1 MFFITSINISGY
13 TQHCSNSFC
22 EAHLK
27 PLPQPFLTSNCI
39 HEEDGK
45 YVMLPTQYAKY
56 ALWQD
61 SSDSLLAVNRFAL
74 IGGLCFC
81 SGLPQT
87 RTTSPVSPGQWC
99 APVFAAKG
107 SSSTCPAPVTSLLAR
122 TRAARTWAASGNTAA
137 PGSAILAPA
146 AG

>member
-1 MFFITSINISGY
+1 VFLITPIKISGY

-27 PLPQPFLTSNCI
+27 PLPQLALTSTSNCI

-61 SSDSLLAVNRFAL
+61 ISDSLLSNTARSIFLSNA
-74 IGGLCFC
+74 
-81 SGLPQT
+81 
-87 RTTSPVSPGQWC
+87 
-99 APVFAAKG
+99 APSIF
-107 SSSTCPAPVTSLLAR
+107 LLAPLQ
-122 TRAARTWAASGNTAA
+122 A
-137 PGSAILAPA
+137 
-146 AG
+146 